1 MNSTEAAPNGAW
13 RNIGRDAVS
22 ARVKGEILRVMT
34 DQQLSAGDRLPSERV
49 LAGMLG
55 VSRPSVR
62 EAVQML
68 RAEGWL
74 TVRHGAGIFVAEPE
88 VRQRMRKSMVSPS
101 NFGDLYDMREAIE
114 VPASRW
120 AAQRQLP
127 AVSRVKESFDALE
140 AFIESGST
148 DWDRLQQLD
157 ATFHTRIVQA
167 SGNTLLEHTQ
177 AIIYD
182 MILEAMRSTLS
193 VPGRLESSRE
203 QHRRILEAIR
213 AGDGDGAARA
223 ALEHVCAARETFEA
237 HPEELSRD

>member
-1 MNSTEAAPNGAW
+1 MDSTDTDQRGAW

-22 ARVKGEILRVMT
+22 SRVKDEILRVMT
-34 DQQLSAGDRLPSERV
+34 EQRLSAGDRLPSERV

-88 VRQRMRKSMVSPS
+88 VRQRMRRSMTTPAT
-101 NFGDLYDMREAIE
+101 FQDLYDMREAIE

-120 AAQRQLP
+120 AAERQLP
-127 AVSRVKESFDALE
+127 AISEVQDAFDALE
-140 AFIESGST
+140 AFIEGGQT

-157 ATFHTRIVQA
+157 ASFHTRIVQA
-167 SGNTLLEHTQ
+167 SGNVLLEHTQ
-177 AIIYD
+177 TIIHD
-182 MILEAMRSTLS
+182 LILEAMRSTLS
-193 VPGRLESSRE
+193 VPGSLQRSRD
-203 QHRRILEAIR
+203 QHRWILEAIKS
-213 AGDGDGAARA
+213 GDGDAAAAAAR
-223 ALEHVCAARETFEA
+223 EHVCAARETFEA
-237 HPEELSRD
+237 HSEELSRE